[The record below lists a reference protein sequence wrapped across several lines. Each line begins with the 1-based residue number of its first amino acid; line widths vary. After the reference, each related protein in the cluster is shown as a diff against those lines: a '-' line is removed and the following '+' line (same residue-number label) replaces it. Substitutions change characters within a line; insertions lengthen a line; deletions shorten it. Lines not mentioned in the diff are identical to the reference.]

1 MKTITNPRQRMIYNI
16 LMEDIE
22 NNGTGY
28 SVLTNTEIYELLEFK
43 VSPFSVR
50 DHIIALANNKFI
62 QKLNNSWIEED
73 YYSRVIYKGING
85 IDG

>member
-22 NNGTGY
+22 KNGTGY
-28 SVLTNTEIYELLEFK
+28 SILTNTEIYELLEFK

-50 DHIIALANNKFI
+50 DHIISLANNKFI

-73 YYSRVIYKGING
+73 YYPRVIYKGINN